1 MNATP
6 PSPKDSYG
14 PRTAGSSSADSP
26 NPQPHNAQ
34 AELSRQPLRSTGRVS
49 QCSSRCE
56 LSGGTLHTAESAQN
70 GTPIFERELIDE
82 EGTGAVR
89 IADDAVRPCVVG
101 ETRHAGEVR
110 EGARSARSQRTR
122 S

>member
-34 AELSRQPLRSTGRVS
+34 AELSRQPLRQIGPTPGAAMRAVALTPGGCWLYLTEDGRPGIAVQEDGRQPAS
-49 QCSSRCE
+49 
-56 LSGGTLHTAESAQN
+56 L
-70 GTPIFERELIDE
+70 PV
-82 EGTGAVR
+82 AVR
-89 IADDAVRPCVVG
+89 LAQVTIRRWMSVII
-101 ETRHAGEVR
+101 
-110 EGARSARSQRTR
+110 
-122 S
+122 